1 MTATV
6 TGWITYAGARGD
18 TVADDAASASALV
31 RAIDHI
37 AYRYLN
43 RLLPGVDAT
52 TLAVVDPATYEAAKL
67 ELATP
72 GFFLTTYSPD
82 QQKTLTGVGDIKWT
96 PVAGGKGGFES
107 ATPVST
113 IIAAMFDPYVTDR
126 DGPYFDFATIGKTA
140 AR

>member
-6 TGWITYAGARGD
+6 AGWITYASARGD

-31 RAIDHI
+31 RATDHI
-37 AYRYLN
+37 KYTYLN
-43 RLLPGVDAT
+43 RLLPGLDAT

-72 GFFLTTYSPD
+72 GFFTVTFSPD

-126 DGPYFDFATIGKTA
+126 DGPYFDFATIGRTA

>member
-6 TGWITYAGARGD
+6 ADWIAYASARGD
-18 TVADDAASASALV
+18 TVADNAASAAALV
-31 RAIDHI
+31 RATDHI

-52 TLAVVDPATYEAAKL
+52 TLAVVDPATYEAAKI

-72 GFFLTTYSPD
+72 GFFTVTFSPD

-126 DGPYFDFATIGKTA
+126 DGPYFGFTTLCRTA

>member
-6 TGWITYAGARGD
+6 TDWITYASARGD
-18 TVADDAASASALV
+18 TVVDNAASAAALV
-31 RAIDHI
+31 RATDHI

-43 RLLPGVDAT
+43 RLLPGLDAT
-52 TLAVVDPATYEAAKL
+52 TLVVVDPATYEAAKR

-72 GFFLTTYSPD
+72 GFFSVTYSPD

-126 DGPYFDFATIGKTA
+126 DGPYFEFATLGRTV